1 MKVAVTYD
9 FATHPGGGDFVM
21 LNILHTLKEVGLEV
35 DLLTS
40 RPEGLQKSASF
51 FEVKTPAV
59 NLHYIKLPPYFK
71 HPYSMAY
78 IACKATKLRYDIYVV
93 SDDLPKCL
101 AQTAGINYIHY
112 PHAARLKHKEYIADK
127 YKHILRGK
135 LIWKLHE
142 FLFPRLFMTKGK
154 PSKWLFIANSLVTQ
168 QHVKEVF
175 NITDVM
181 LLHPPVRA
189 RKIYNIWK
197 ERRASKENII
207 ISIGRLEPEKR
218 ILDVLHAFSR
228 VASEIDTKLY
238 LIGFSKDERNLLEI
252 VKQLNISN
260 KVKVLINAPRKTVVE
275 TLLRA
280 KALVH
285 AAAHEPFG
293 IAVVEG
299 MAAGCIPI
307 VRQGFN
313 GPWLEITKEGRYG
326 IGFSNI
332 EELANAIKIAIQ
344 KYDTFN
350 IESISLRALD
360 FDEEIFHQKFTVL
373 VKQFLAQL

>member
-1 MKVAVTYD
+1 MKVAVIYD

-21 LNILHTLKEVGLEV
+21 LNILHMLKEVGLEV

-40 RPEGLQKSASF
+40 QPEGLQKSASF

-142 FLFPRLFMTKGK
+142 FLFPRLFMTKGE
-154 PSKWLFIANSLVTQ
+154 PSKWLFIANSFVTQ

-207 ISIGRLEPEKR
+207 ISIGRFEPEKR

-238 LIGFSKDERNLLEI
+238 LIGFSKDELNLLEI

-285 AAAHEPFG
+285 AAPHEPFG